1 MPSPGRVSL
10 LSVLRASKIT
20 FLLVIAN
27 IAVYAGLGA
36 LDSRAF
42 ESLSQSS
49 FLIDWGANVPPLTL
63 SGEYWRLFTSMF
75 LHVGFAHLAMN
86 MLALWSLGIVLE
98 SRMRWPVFLG
108 IYLLSGLCGSLTTA
122 LWNRNELMV
131 SCGASGA
138 ILGLF
143 GAALAYAL
151 RDRTTGRLHF
161 PVRNLMM
168 SLVLTFAAG
177 TVFSIDNAA
186 HVGGLVCGFVLA
198 LVALYSE
205 KLRPAAA
212 AVVLIVAGVIT
223 AVALA
228 GVVRANHDQDLG
240 DKLAAA
246 RLRATLQ
253 HMGFGGYASAMDGVV
268 TLDGCIQGVMSGTD
282 PDGQPLP
289 GRAPG
294 EMKVE
299 DLHLC
304 NANKGDSDRYD
315 RASLLER
322 FMPQQYA
329 QCRQET
335 ADLRDRQTSQATLG
349 DLAKIDRYCTLWPQV
364 YSAVFGQA
372 PADLDLKAAARARSD
387 IENLLEGAGV
397 EGDGRYGYGS
407 AYGAAE
413 SEDQSKGND
422 GAPATGIGALLRSP
436 GPLATSLV
444 QEEGCPYWSCRR

>member
-1 MPSPGRVSL
+1 MPSPGRSSL
-10 LSVLRASKIT
+10 LPVLRASKIT
-20 FLLVIAN
+20 FLLIIAN
-27 IAVYAGLGA
+27 IAVYAGLG
-36 LDSRAF
+36 LFDTRAF

-122 LWNRNELMV
+122 LWNRDELMV

-151 RDRTTGRLHF
+151 RDRRSGRLHF

-186 HVGGLVCGFVLA
+186 HLGGLACGFVLA

-212 AVVLIVAGVIT
+212 AVVL
-223 AVALA
+223 ALA
-228 GVVRANHDQDLG
+228 GVVTAIALAGVAWTNHDQDLS

-253 HMGFGGYASAMDGVV
+253 HIGFGGFATALAGVQ
-268 TLDGCIQGVMSGTD
+268 TRDSCIQGVMSGTG
-282 PDGQPLP
+282 PDGDPLP

-294 EMKVE
+294 ETKVE

-304 NANKGDSDRYD
+304 NVNQGDSARYD
-315 RASLLER
+315 RAGLLAR
-322 FMPQQYA
+322 FMPLEYA
-329 QCRQET
+329 KCRAQA
-335 ADLRDRQTSQATLG
+335 ADLRDRQSKPAILR
-349 DLAKIDRYCTLWPQV
+349 DLAVIDRYCTTQPGV
-364 YSAVFGQA
+364 YAAVFGDA
-372 PADLDLKAAARARSD
+372 PAGFDMKAAARARTD
-387 IENLLEGAGV
+387 IENVLDGTGLENDDTTPGT
-397 EGDGRYGYGS
+397 
-407 AYGAAE
+407 
-413 SEDQSKGND
+413 D
-422 GAPATGIGALLRSP
+422 GASTDSVVTLLRDA
-436 GPLATSLV
+436 GPMATSLV
-444 QEEGCPYWSCRR
+444 EESGCPYWSCKR

>member
-1 MPSPGRVSL
+1 MPSPGRTPL
-10 LSVLRASKIT
+10 FSVLRASKIT

-27 IAVYAGLGA
+27 IAVYAGLGL
-36 LDSRAF
+36 LDTRAF
-42 ESLSQSS
+42 ETLSQSS

-122 LWNRNELMV
+122 LWNRDELMV

-151 RDRTTGRLHF
+151 RDRSSGRLHF

-186 HVGGLVCGFVLA
+186 HLGGLVSGFILA

-212 AVVLIVAGVIT
+212 AVVLTLAGALT
-223 AVALA
+223 AIALA
-228 GVVRANHDQDLG
+228 GVATANHDQDLS

-253 HMGFGGYASAMDGVV
+253 HIGFGGFATSMDGVQ
-268 TLDGCIQGVMSGTD
+268 TLDSCIQGVMSGTG
-282 PDGQPLP
+282 PDGDPLP
-289 GRAPG
+289 GRAAG

-304 NANKGDSDRYD
+304 NDNSGESRYD
-315 RASLLER
+315 KGSLLAR
-322 FMPQQYA
+322 FMPLQYA
-329 QCRQET
+329 QCREET
-335 ADLRDRQTSQATLG
+335 ADLRDRQTSQAALR
-349 DLAKIDRYCTLWPQV
+349 DLAAIDHYCTIWPRV
-364 YSAVFGQA
+364 HSAVFGQA
-372 PADLDLKAAARARSD
+372 PADLDLKAAARARAD
-387 IENLLEGAGV
+387 VERLL
-397 EGDGRYGYGS
+397 DGMEPERNGGYGGYGYGAS
-407 AYGAAE
+407 ASG
-413 SEDQSKGND
+413 D
-422 GAPATGIGALLRSP
+422 GAPSSAIGKLLRSP
-436 GPLATSLV
+436 GPMATSLV
-444 QEEGCPYWSCRR
+444 EESGCPYWSCKR